1 MQPYNSAPS
10 GPFRRRQWTCKGG
23 AGGFACVGR
32 FFLTTCGAA
41 PNSFSKVIFSV
52 ALTAALCYAG
62 DTRFWTQGDYSD
74 FEKGNIKGLSLRS
87 DGRLTLA
94 PVSKELFDSSTAY
107 LWTLARDSH
116 GTIYAGGGPGANLFR
131 INANGG
137 GSKLAEFDALEI
149 HAVAVDRQ
157 DRVYVATSPDGKVYR
172 LSHPA
177 DAKAKPEVFYDPK
190 QKYIWA
196 MVFAPSG
203 DLYIAT
209 GDAGEIHRVTPDG
222 KGTVFFKSE
231 ETHARSLA
239 LDGKGNL
246 IAGTEPGGLVLRI
259 DSKGDGF
266 VLYQMP
272 KREATAVAVG
282 PDGSIYAAGV
292 GTKQAGQTPSTSQ
305 PLVKPVEAPQLS
317 AAGTVVVHAIA
328 SEPPPT
334 LAPSARTGV
343 AGGSEVWR
351 IYPDGHPERV
361 FSVADVIYAIAF
373 DRTGHPILGSG
384 NKGTLYRIDTP
395 SRYTSLLSLA
405 SNQITALETTSDGAI
420 LACTGNV
427 GKVYRF
433 GPEMEKSGSIES
445 DVFDAGGYAYWGRIE
460 GTGDR
465 NGGVVTLEARS
476 GNLDRPQKNWS
487 PWSAPV
493 TAVEGG
499 RVTAPPARFLEWK
512 ATLNAAANG
521 ASPNL
526 DSVDAAY
533 LLKNVNPRVSEIE
546 ITPVNYKYAP
556 PVVSLNPSSM
566 PVTLSLPPIGRTN
579 VSFTSSDS
587 DSGGSSMSYAKGW
600 LGARW
605 SASDENGDELEYKV
619 EIRGA
624 KETEWKLLKDKLH
637 DRHFSFDS
645 TAFADG
651 EYRLRIT
658 ASDAPSNTPQD
669 ALSGDLESEM
679 FSIDNTPPVIT
690 ALTAS
695 PVSGGIRVRWHAVD
709 ALSNIKR
716 AEYSI
721 DGGEWMRVDPLGRL
735 SDSKAEDYDVTIP
748 APAAREHTIA
758 VRVVDDNENQGVAK
772 EVL

>member
-1 MQPYNSAPS
+1 MVCPMESEFS
-10 GPFRRRQWTCKGG
+10 GRRTVCVRSEGRKAGTHG
-23 AGGFACVGR
+23 ARHLG
-32 FFLTTCGAA
+32 LL
-41 PNSFSKVIFSV
+41 I
-52 ALTAALCYAG
+52 ALTAALCHAG
-62 DTRFWTQGDYSD
+62 DTRFWTQSEYSD
-74 FEKGNIKGLSLRS
+74 FEKGNLKGLSLRS

-116 GTIYAGGGPGANLFR
+116 GIIYAGGGPGANLFR
-131 INANGG
+131 INVNGG
-137 GSKLAEFDALEI
+137 GSKIAEFDALEI
-149 HAVAVDRQ
+149 HAIAVDRQ

-172 LSHPA
+172 LDHPS
-177 DAKAKPEVFYDPK
+177 DDKAKPEVFYDPK

-196 MVFAPSG
+196 MLFGPDG

-222 KGTVFFKSE
+222 KGSVFFKSE

-239 LDGKGNL
+239 LDAKGNL

-259 DSKGDGF
+259 DAKGNGF

-292 GTKQAGQTPSTSQ
+292 GIKQAMAPVSQ
-305 PLVKPVEAPQLS
+305 PQLKPVEAPQLS
-317 AAGTVVVHAIA
+317 AAGTIVIHSVA

-334 LAPSARTGV
+334 MAQSARTGV

-361 FSVADVIYAIAF
+361 FSVAQDVIYAIAF
-373 DRTGHPILGSG
+373 DTNGHPILGSG
-384 NKGTLYRIDTP
+384 NKGTLYRVDTP

-405 SNQITALETTSDGAI
+405 SNQITALETTKDGGI

-427 GKVYRF
+427 GKVYQF
-433 GPEMEKSGSIES
+433 GPGKEKSGSIES
-445 DVFDAGGYAYWGRIE
+445 EVFDAGGYAYWGRIE
-460 GTGDR
+460 GTGER
-465 NGGVVTLEARS
+465 HGGTVVLEARS

-487 PWSAPV
+487 PWSAPIS
-493 TAVEGG
+493 AEEGG

-512 ATLNAAANG
+512 ATLKAAGSG
-521 ASPNL
+521 ASPDL

-533 LLKNVNPRVSEIE
+533 LLKNVAPRVSEIE
-546 ITPVNYKYAP
+546 ITPVNYKYSAP
-556 PVVSLNPSSM
+556 VISLNTSAM
-566 PVTLSLPPIGRTN
+566 PVTLSLPPIGRRN
-579 VSFTSSDS
+579 ASFSSSDS

-605 SASDENGDELEYKV
+605 NASDENGDDLEYKV

-624 KETEWKLLKDKLH
+624 KETEWKLLKDKLR

-645 TAFADG
+645 SAFADG

-658 ASDAPSNTPQD
+658 ASDGPSNTPAD
-669 ALSGDLESEM
+669 TLSSDLESEV
-679 FSIDNTPPVIT
+679 FTIDNTPPVIS
-690 ALTAS
+690 ALTATAAGS
-695 PVSGGIRVRWHAVD
+695 GIRVRWHVKD
-709 ALSNIKR
+709 ALSTIKR
-716 AEYSI
+716 AECSI
-721 DGGEWMRVDPLGRL
+721 DGREWTRVDPSGRL
-735 SDSKAEDYDVTIP
+735 SDSKVEDYDVTLP
-748 APAAREHTIA
+748 AAAAREHTIA
-758 VRVVDDNENQGVAK
+758 VRVTDDNENQEVAK

>member
-1 MQPYNSAPS
+1 MHKNGTPVGQTIVFRGLPS
-10 GPFRRRQWTCKGG
+10 
-23 AGGFACVGR
+23 CVAAAKV
-32 FFLTTCGAA
+32 FLSLALAA
-41 PNSFSKVIFSV
+41 S
-52 ALTAALCYAG
+52 LCYAG
-62 DTRFWTQGDYSD
+62 DTRFWSQGEYND

-116 GTIYAGGGPGANLFR
+116 GILYAGGGPGAKLFR
-131 INANGG
+131 MNPNGG
-137 GSKLAEFDALEI
+137 GSAIAEFDALEI
-149 HAVAVDRQ
+149 HSIAVDRQ

-177 DAKAKPEVFYDPK
+177 DSNAKPEVFYDPK

-196 MVFAPSG
+196 MAFAPNG
-203 DLYIAT
+203 NLYIAT
-209 GDAGEIHRVTPDG
+209 GDAGEVHRVTPDG
-222 KGTVFFKSE
+222 KGSVFFKSE
-231 ETHARSLA
+231 DTHARSLA
-239 LDGKGNL
+239 IDTKGNL
-246 IAGTEPGGLVLRI
+246 IVGTEPSGLILRI
-259 DSKGDGF
+259 DSAGDGF

-272 KREATAVAVG
+272 KRETTSVAVG

-292 GTKQAGQTPSTSQ
+292 GTKQSTPQPAASQ
-305 PLVKPVEAPQLS
+305 PQPQPAQAPQLS
-317 AAGTVVVHAIA
+317 AAGTVVIHAA
-328 SEPPPT
+328 VSEPPPT

-361 FSVADVIYAIAF
+361 FSAAQEVIYAIGF
-373 DRTGHPILGSG
+373 DRSGHPILGSG

-405 SNQITALETTSDGAI
+405 SNQITAIETTKDGAI

-427 GKVYRF
+427 GKVYQF
-433 GPEMEKSGSIES
+433 GPEMERAGSIES
-445 DVFDAGGYAYWGRIE
+445 DVFDAGAYAYWGRLE

-465 NGGVVTLEARS
+465 NGGMVTLTARS

-487 PWSAPV
+487 PWSTPV
-493 TAVEGG
+493 TAEEGG
-499 RVTAPPARFLEWK
+499 RVTAPAARFLQWK
-512 ATLNAAANG
+512 ATLNAASSG

-533 LLKNVNPRVSEIE
+533 LLKNVAPRVSEIE

-556 PVVSLNPSSM
+556 PVVSLNPSALPAS
-566 PVTLSLPPIGRTN
+566 LSLPPIGRKST
-579 VSFTSSDS
+579 SFTSGDS
-587 DSGGSSMSYAKGW
+587 DSGGSQMSFAKGA

-605 SASDENGDELEYKV
+605 NASDENGDDLEYKV

-624 KETEWKLLKDKLH
+624 KETEWKLLKDNLRE
-637 DRHFSFDS
+637 RHFSFDS

-669 ALSGDLESEM
+669 ALSSDMESEV
-679 FSIDNTPPVIT
+679 FVIDNTPPVVS
-690 ALTAS
+690 ALAAS
-695 PVSGGIRVRWHAVD
+695 HATGGIHIHWHAAD
-709 ALSNIKR
+709 ALSTIKK

-721 DGGEWMRVDPLGRL
+721 DGGDWMRVDPLGRL

-748 APAAREHTIA
+748 APAGSERTIA
-758 VRVVDDNENQGVAK
+758 IRVTDDNENQEVAK
-772 EVL
+772 EVLR